1 MQAYKEI
8 QVPAEKVKEV
18 YEKFY
23 KELKELEPAAA
34 EKEQQIWD
42 SWQKFEEKENN
53 LRKEYCEI
61 LGDHSLLS
69 CINPY
74 LGIFFCNSS
83 PVSSFLL
90 SCNRMLEG
98 SKHSTG
104 TVTMTQEQVTDFE
117 FVQSGKAI
125 EQVKDYISAPIKQ
138 RESYYQR
145 LIDELKSKP
154 AGPSNQV
161 VKQDPEEDD
170 GSFVGAI
177 LGVIL
182 LFTLVCV
189 MIKSCS

>member
-61 LGDHSLLS
+61 SGSHYLWSLS
-69 CINPY
+69 KPY
-74 LGIFFCNSS
+74 IDLLYLKSS
-83 PVSSFLL
+83 PVPSLL
-90 SCNRMLEG
+90 LICNRMLEG

-104 TVTMTQEQVTDFE
+104 TVTMTQEQVSDFE
-117 FVQSGKAI
+117 FIQSGKAI
-125 EQVKDYISAPIKQ
+125 EQVKEYISAPIKQ

-154 AGPSNQV
+154 VGPSNQV

-170 GSFVGAI
+170 GSFVGAV

-182 LFTLVCV
+182 LFTLICV

>member
-1 MQAYKEI
+1 MQAHKEI

-23 KELKELEPAAA
+23 SELKELEQAAKD
-34 EKEQQIWD
+34 KEQQIWEE
-42 SWQKFEEKENN
+42 WVKFEQKESN
-53 LRKEYCEI
+53 LRREYCEI
-61 LGDHSLLS
+61 SGSRYLRSHP
-69 CINPY
+69 NPY
-74 LGIFFCNSS
+74 LGLLLKSS

-90 SCNRMLEG
+90 TCNRMLEG

-104 TVTMTQEQVTDFE
+104 AVTMTQEQVSDFE
-117 FVQSGKAI
+117 FIQSGKAI
-125 EQVKDYISAPIKQ
+125 EQVKEYISTPIEQ

-154 AGPSNQV
+154 VAPSNQV
-161 VKQDPEEDD
+161 IKQDPEEDD
-170 GSFVGAI
+170 GTFVGAI